1 MKTDQL
7 TFNDLPAVVGEL
19 CDRIASMENL
29 LTEKLSK
36 QHEAKENTHVPM
48 TVQEA
53 CAYLKMPLSTF
64 YYKVKKMIFQSSS
77 KENIYT
83 YTVMNWING
92 WNPPERIRLRKLL
105 RKRTKPC
112 SLPIAVNLTL
122 KTGNDGEDGRND
134 TFT

>member
-1 MKTDQL
+1 
-7 TFNDLPAVVGEL
+7 
-19 CDRIASMENL
+19 
-29 LTEKLSK
+29 
-36 QHEAKENTHVPM
+36 
-48 TVQEA
+48 
-53 CAYLKMPLSTF
+53 
-64 YYKVKKMIFQSSS
+64 MIFQSSS
-77 KENIYT
+77 KGNIYT
-83 YTVMNWING
+83 FTGMNWTNG

>member
-19 CDRIASMENL
+19 CDRIASMG
-29 LTEKLSK
+29 
-36 QHEAKENTHVPM
+36 
-48 TVQEA
+48 
-53 CAYLKMPLSTF
+53 
-64 YYKVKKMIFQSSS
+64 
-77 KENIYT
+77 NIYT